1 MKGDFFV
8 IKELYERSIFI
19 YTMIGLCT
27 LGIMIKCILHFVYG
41 SLAKASFSMGIS
53 KNSLMSNM
61 KKKFETCYKLKI
73 GVNNVDI
80 FVDKYLYRHKFC
92 GILLSTWESICGQ
105 LLLSCV
111 LIGSISTI
119 LGIVYQCGKDPIL
132 FTFTVGILSSGLL
145 IFFEG
150 LVDINGKKDVIRINM
165 KDYLENFLK
174 VRLEQGEIQPELIEQ
189 YKKELKSMEESL
201 EQNSSPLIATTLEP
215 KVKKGKIITPA
226 VIETRKE
233 RKRKLKQAKKRIA
246 LEEKSKR
253 KSMEDVKRKEKELKK
268 DEIKKRKLLAT
279 EEKKRIKSEAKSA
292 TQRKKEAERQEIEK
306 IRAEVK
312 LEEDRKREEKRNQ
325 EEVKRVLML
334 EKALLKEEKK
344 KIDTKTLAQE
354 KKEVLLKEIN
364 ERRNNEVTHN
374 SETHLE
380 SNINKNIIEV
390 VPVIMEPSIHKEK
403 LITAQEEVAASSE
416 SRLKLDIQTKTQL
429 QNILNKGIK
438 KGNLAEDKLIE
449 DILKEYLS

>member
-8 IKELYERSIFI
+8 IKELYDRSIFI

-27 LGIMIKCILHFVYG
+27 LGIIIKIILQLVYG
-41 SLAKASFSMGIS
+41 SLAKASYNMGVS
-53 KNSLMSNM
+53 KNLLTQNM
-61 KKKFETCYKLKI
+61 KKKFETCFKLKI

-150 LVDINGKKDVIRINM
+150 LVNTNGKKEIIRINM

-174 VRLEQGEIQPELIEQ
+174 VRLEQGELQPELIEK
-189 YKKELKSMEESL
+189 YKKELKTIEEL
-201 EQNSSPLIATTLEP
+201 TEQNSSPLTAATLEP

-226 VIETRKE
+226 VKETRKE
-233 RKRKLKQAKKRIA
+233 RKRKLKQANKRSA
-246 LEEKSKR
+246 AEEKAQK
-253 KSMEDVKRKEKELKK
+253 KSIKKAKRKEKVLKK
-268 DEIKKRKLLAT
+268 EDIKNKKLIVK
-279 EEKKRIKSEAKSA
+279 EEKKKIKNDAKA
-292 TQRKKEAERQEIEK
+292 AFERKREAEQQEIEK

-325 EEVKRVLML
+325 EEIKRVLML
-334 EKALLKEEKK
+334 EKTIQKEEKK
-344 KIDTKTLAQE
+344 KIDSKTLAQE

-364 ERRNNEVTHN
+364 ERRYHEALQS
-374 SETHLE
+374 SETNLE
-380 SNINKNIIEV
+380 SNKNIHIIEV
-390 VPVIMEPSIHKEK
+390 VPVMEENMHTEMHS
-403 LITAQEEVAASSE
+403 TAREEVAVSSE
-416 SRLKLDIQTKTQL
+416 GKLKLDTQTKVQL
-429 QNILNKGIK
+429 QSILNKGIK
-438 KGNLAEDKLIE
+438 KGNMAEDKLIE
-449 DILKEYLS
+449 DILKEFLS